1 MKPLVSILIPCYNAE
16 RWVAEAIQSCLAQ
29 TYQPIE
35 VIVIDD
41 GSTDGSLE
49 VIKSFGD
56 RIRWETGPNRGGNA
70 ARNRGLEMSRGEWLQ
85 YLDADDYLLP
95 DKIARQMEFLALHPE
110 TDILFSPV
118 TMEYWSETGSRR
130 ELLPIP
136 EPQDPWVLLARWS
149 LPQTGALL
157 WRKRAILDVGG
168 WNERQPCCQ
177 EHELYLRLLTA
188 GKRFM
193 CCQNGGAV
201 YRQWSEQ
208 TVCKRDKPEVRRRR
222 LEIKQ
227 RAEEF
232 LLSRNEL
239 TSDRRWA
246 INMGRFELARSAWQH
261 DHSEALRIMDIIRRS
276 QPDFLPAGEVAP
288 AGYRLILRLLGFRV
302 TETIADLQRRLRP
315 RAT

>member
-1 MKPLVSILIPCYNAE
+1 
-16 RWVAEAIQSCLAQ
+16 
-29 TYQPIE
+29 
-35 VIVIDD
+35 
-41 GSTDGSLE
+41 
-49 VIKSFGD
+49 
-56 RIRWETGPNRGGNA
+56 
-70 ARNRGLEMSRGEWLQ
+70 
-85 YLDADDYLLP
+85 
-95 DKIARQMEFLALHPE
+95 
-110 TDILFSPV
+110 
-118 TMEYWSETGSRR
+118 
-130 ELLPIP
+130 
-136 EPQDPWVLLARWS
+136 
-149 LPQTGALL
+149 
-157 WRKRAILDVGG
+157 
-168 WNERQPCCQ
+168 
-177 EHELYLRLLTA
+177 
-188 GKRFM
+188 
-193 CCQNGGAV
+193 V